1 MNNKTLLF
9 IFLGLLAIYGLSQ
22 VFTGKRTSNFNT
34 ELIKIDTTQITQII
48 IQTKPPSREE
58 IMLQKEAKAWIV
70 SNGTVNTTA
79 TPTAVNALLSNLQL
93 IKTKYIAANS
103 EEKWADYEVGE
114 QQGIRIQLFNK
125 GTLVEDFITG
135 RFTYD
140 QQAQTGTS
148 YIRLSSGKEVYA
160 VDGFQTLTLG
170 QGFNSYRNRTLSNIS
185 PEVVFTNFS
194 LENQDTVLRFIKTPS
209 NWMIGEQALDSAKV
223 VAYLQQLSNL
233 RGDSFADD
241 FDEIQAPNFKIG
253 AISLG
258 NDALNEALK
267 IEIYQDTG
275 RLKPFI
281 FRSSF
286 NPEAWFESDSTG
298 LYQQLVKEVAD
309 FLPTQGD
316 PAKAGQ
322 GSVMK

>member
-79 TPTAVNALLSNLQL
+79 TLTAVNALLSNLQL

-125 GTLVEDFITG
+125 GTLIEDFITG

-148 YIRLSSGKEVYA
+148 YIRLASGKEVYA

-170 QGFNSYRNRTLSNIS
+170 QGFNSYRNRVLSNLP
-185 PEVVFTNFS
+185 PEVGFNGFH
-194 LENQDTVLRFIKTPS
+194 LEKQDTVLQFIKTPTG
-209 NWMIGEQALDSAKV
+209 WMIGEQALDSAKV
-223 VAYLQQLSNL
+223 VAYLQQFGNL

-241 FDEIQAPNFKIG
+241 FDEIQAPNYKIG
-253 AISLG
+253 TISLDG
-258 NDALNEALK
+258 DPMTEALK
-267 IEIYQDTG
+267 IEIYQDTS
-275 RLKPFI
+275 RLKPFV

-309 FLPTQGD
+309 FLPNLE
-316 PAKAGQ
+316 
-322 GSVMK
+322 